1 MDLQFEIPRSVRP
14 KLIFLAAVILAVA
27 LWPALKHVMGVV
39 SPALNSEANEGS
51 SSWDLRTM

>member
-1 MDLQFEIPRSVRP
+1 
-14 KLIFLAAVILAVA
+14 VA
-27 LWPALKHVMGVV
+27 LWPVLKHVMGVV